1 MGAGTRRISYNNG
14 KKQDGKEV
22 PFKHKSRLYAKE
34 ITKKDLNG
42 VRRLKMKIYQK
53 QMVYYSEKYAKKQKQ
68 ERETAVAKARD
79 LIKNPAGYTK
89 ATSYGCTAYINNL
102 SFSKDTGEIVD
113 GKELSLNEKKI
124 AEEALYDGYD
134 FNLSPRILII
144 SDSFRLRD

>member
-1 MGAGTRRISYNNG
+1 
-14 KKQDGKEV
+14 
-22 PFKHKSRLYAKE
+22 
-34 ITKKDLNG
+34 
-42 VRRLKMKIYQK
+42 MKIYQK